1 MDLSPVLLVEIG
13 VVLGIKPAPAM
24 TIPSG
29 HGSYI
34 GQDRPRIMARSA
46 ESPPTPTTPL
56 NPRSQMDLPRLRL
69 TLLALPLAVACASN
83 EASTTE
89 PVATETK
96 ASVEAQQLDPND
108 PNVEVCPVT
117 GAMQLKS
124 DAGSSPH

>member
-1 MDLSPVLLVEIG
+1 
-13 VVLGIKPAPAM
+13 
-24 TIPSG
+24 
-29 HGSYI
+29 
-34 GQDRPRIMARSA
+34 
-46 ESPPTPTTPL
+46 
-56 NPRSQMDLPRLRL
+56 MDLPRLRL

-83 EASTTE
+83 ETSTTE
-89 PVATETK
+89 PLATETK

>member
-1 MDLSPVLLVEIG
+1 
-13 VVLGIKPAPAM
+13 
-24 TIPSG
+24 
-29 HGSYI
+29 
-34 GQDRPRIMARSA
+34 MARPA
-46 ESPPTPTTPL
+46 ESPPTPTTP
-56 NPRSQMDLPRLRL
+56 PDTRSQMDLPRLRL

-83 EASTTE
+83 ETSTTE
-89 PVATETK
+89 PLATETK